1 MNVVNGMKIMDFKF
15 LQNNN
20 KSIRSWLASMH
31 LGQLQWMYR
40 PVGVIFYMER
50 RYLNGNVYSEEL
62 KTMTVVVV
70 SRYINSYNQFMEMN
84 RDNIIFVYEFVDN
97 TNISNMIHYNQDNFD
112 NMPKDRPLIFRG
124 VIRNNENGL

>member
-1 MNVVNGMKIMDFKF
+1 MIKPFKF
-15 LQNNN
+15 LTPA
-20 KSIRSWLASMH
+20 KPTIRSWLASMH

-50 RYLNGNVYSEEL
+50 RWDGNVYTEEI

-70 SRYINSYNQFMEMN
+70 SRYINSYNHFMEMN
-84 RDNIIFVYEFVDN
+84 RDNIIFAYEFVDN

-124 VIRNNENGL
+124 VIRNNETI

>member
-1 MNVVNGMKIMDFKF
+1 MIKPFKF
-15 LQNNN
+15 FQKDIKRKWYL
-20 KSIRSWLASMH
+20 RSDY

-50 RYLNGNVYSEEL
+50 TNLNDNVYTEEL

-112 NMPKDRPLIFRG
+112 DMPKDRPLIFRG
-124 VIRNNENGL
+124 VIRNNETI

>member
-1 MNVVNGMKIMDFKF
+1 MIKPFKF
-15 LQNNN
+15 LTPA
-20 KSIRSWLASMH
+20 KPTTRSWLASMH

-50 RYLNGNVYSEEL
+50 RWDGNVYTEEI

-70 SRYINSYNQFMEMN
+70 SRYINSYNHFMEMN

-97 TNISNMIHYNQDNFD
+97 TNISNMIHYGEDNFND
-112 NMPKDRPLIFRG
+112 MPKDRPLIFRG
-124 VIRNNENGL
+124 VIRNNETI

>member
-70 SRYINSYNQFMEMN
+70 SRYINSYNHFMEMN

>member
-1 MNVVNGMKIMDFKF
+1 MIKPFKF
-15 LQNNN
+15 FQKN
-20 KSIRSWLASMH
+20 ITRSWLSSMH

-50 RYLNGNVYSEEL
+50 RYLNGNVYTEEL

-70 SRYINSYNQFMEMN
+70 SRYINSYNHFMEMN

-112 NMPKDRPLIFRG
+112 DMPKDRPLIFRG
-124 VIRNNENGL
+124 VIRNNENI

>member
-1 MNVVNGMKIMDFKF
+1 MKPFKF
-15 LQNNN
+15 FQKN
-20 KSIRSWLASMH
+20 IMRSWLSSMH

-50 RYLNGNVYSEEL
+50 TNNDGVYTEEL

-84 RDNIIFVYEFVDN
+84 RDNIIFAYEFVDN
-97 TNISNMIHYNQDNFD
+97 ADISNMIHYGEDNFND
-112 NMPKDRPLIFRG
+112 MPKDIPLIFRG
-124 VIRNNENGL
+124 VIRNNDTI

>member
-1 MNVVNGMKIMDFKF
+1 MIKPFKF
-15 LQNNN
+15 FQKN
-20 KSIRSWLASMH
+20 ITRSWLSSMH

-50 RYLNGNVYSEEL
+50 TNNDGVFTEEL

-84 RDNIIFVYEFVDN
+84 RNNIIFAYEFVDN
-97 TNISNMIHYNQDNFD
+97 TNISNMIHYGEDNFND
-112 NMPKDRPLIFRG
+112 MPKDIPLIFRG
-124 VIRNNENGL
+124 VIRNNENIIKRLKI

>member
-1 MNVVNGMKIMDFKF
+1 MIKPFKF
-15 LQNNN
+15 FQKN
-20 KSIRSWLASMH
+20 ITRSWLASMH

-50 RYLNGNVYSEEL
+50 RYLNGNVYTEEL
-62 KTMTVVVV
+62 KTMTVSVY
-70 SRYINSYNQFMEMN
+70 SRYINSYNHFMEMN

-97 TNISNMIHYNQDNFD
+97 TNISNMIHYGQDNFD

-124 VIRNNENGL
+124 VIRNNETI